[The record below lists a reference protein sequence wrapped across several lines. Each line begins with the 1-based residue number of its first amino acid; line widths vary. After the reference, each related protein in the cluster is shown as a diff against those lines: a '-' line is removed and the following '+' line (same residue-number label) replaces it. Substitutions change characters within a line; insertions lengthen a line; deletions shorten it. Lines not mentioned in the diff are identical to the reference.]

1 MQMVFGHMMRGKT
14 SAGMRRNRSQKVS
27 LEHMALFRLPGES
40 QDRYLLRELQIA
52 AGMKHLQLLLDSVV
66 VWGLVSLLM
75 RHKRNSKQ
83 VIPDHHLG
91 LCIIRMRLL
100 FGICKDGRSSWWYM
114 YTGIRRSLFFH
125 YKWLFNSFCFWRR
138 LPCIDHLYLG
148 CSNQRPFSERTITIL
163 P

>member
-1 MQMVFGHMMRGKT
+1 MELSPAMIAQFDKYLKEYMYARILLLSIFVILAFVNQFSDAPFYTPLIKGLRKKYQRLCIIAINIVLLLVFGWFARG
-14 SAGMRRNRSQKVS
+14 KVS

-66 VWGLVSLLM
+66 VWGVVSLLM

-100 FGICKDGRSSWWYM
+100 FGICKDGA
-114 YTGIRRSLFFH
+114 
-125 YKWLFNSFCFWRR
+125 
-138 LPCIDHLYLG
+138 
-148 CSNQRPFSERTITIL
+148 
-163 P
+163 

>member
-1 MQMVFGHMMRGKT
+1 MKMENAIMQMVFGHMIRGKT

-66 VWGLVSLLM
+66 VWGVVSLLM

-100 FGICKDGRSSWWYM
+100 FGICKDGA
-114 YTGIRRSLFFH
+114 
-125 YKWLFNSFCFWRR
+125 
-138 LPCIDHLYLG
+138 
-148 CSNQRPFSERTITIL
+148 
-163 P
+163 